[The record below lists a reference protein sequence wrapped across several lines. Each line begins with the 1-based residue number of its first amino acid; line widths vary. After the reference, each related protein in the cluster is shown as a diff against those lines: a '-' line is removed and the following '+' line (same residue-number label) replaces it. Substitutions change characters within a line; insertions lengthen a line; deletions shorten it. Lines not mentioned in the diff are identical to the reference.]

1 MPDEFTGERVVP
13 GEVDPDLFNEHFS
26 RYAFARRY
34 AAQKQVLDLGCGTGY
49 GAAALAE
56 VADQVTGI
64 DFSGEAVGYA
74 REHFARPNL
83 TFEVAHAGEPGHGT
97 FGLITA
103 FEVIEHLEDWR
114 GLLTAA
120 RAQLAEDGVFIVST
134 PNKPIYAEARGTTGS
149 NPFHVHE
156 FEFDE
161 FQTAVKE
168 AFPHVSMFVQSHSA
182 GIMFAH
188 VDTPQSTEI
197 ETASQ
202 EVDPSQA
209 HFFVAV
215 CSRRPLASAPN
226 FFWLPASANLLRA
239 RDRHIALLNGELA
252 LKTQWIAEGRE
263 ELSSRNREYEELLT
277 LHRELK
283 ADLEVRNLWALQQ
296 NELLLQR
303 GQRIEQL
310 QTEVETSQAEWV
322 RAAAAYEQHSIEL
335 QDSNH
340 AITAWAHDTELR
352 LTQELQ
358 QRGADL
364 ARAVGLLDKAEH
376 TVEERTLWAQGL
388 DRELQEWQARYTALR
403 RSPWVRAGSRLHLVA
418 ERP

>member
-34 AAQKQVLDLGCGTGY
+34 AAHKQVLDLGCGTGY

-56 VADQVTGI
+56 VADQVTGV
-64 DFSGEAVGYA
+64 DSSDEAVGYA
-74 REHFARPNL
+74 RAHFARPNL
-83 TFEVAHAGEPGHGT
+83 TFEVAHAGEPRHGT

-114 GLLTAA
+114 SLLTAA
-120 RAQLAEDGVFIVST
+120 RAQLAEGGVFLVST
-134 PNKPIYAEARGTTGS
+134 PNKPIYAETRGATGS

-156 FEFDE
+156 FEFEE
-161 FQTAVKE
+161 FQSAVKE

-182 GIMFAH
+182 GILFAQ
-188 VDTPQSTEI
+188 TGAPWSTEI
-197 ETASQ
+197 GTDLQ
-202 EVDPSQA
+202 EVDSSQA

-215 CSRRPLASAPN
+215 CSRQPVAAAAN
-226 FFWLPASANLLRA
+226 FFWLPASANLLRD

-263 ELSSRNREYEELLT
+263 ELRSRNHEYEELLT

-283 ADLEVRNLWALQQ
+283 ADLEARNVWALQQ

-310 QTEVETSQAEWV
+310 QTEVESSQAQWA
-322 RAAAAYEQHSIEL
+322 RAAAAYEEHSTQL
-335 QDSNH
+335 QESNS
-340 AITAWAHDTELR
+340 AITAWARETER
-352 LTQELQ
+352 TLTQELE

-364 ARAVGLLDKAEH
+364 ARAVQLLDTAER

-403 RSPWVRAGSRLHLVA
+403 HSPWVRAGSRLRLIA

>member
-34 AAQKQVLDLGCGTGY
+34 AVHKQVLDLGCGTGY

-56 VADQVTGI
+56 VATHVTGV
-64 DFSGEAVGYA
+64 DFSAEAVDYA
-74 REHFARPNL
+74 RAHFARPNL

-120 RAQLAEDGVFIVST
+120 RAHLAEGGVFVVST
-134 PNKPIYAEARGTTGS
+134 PNKPIYAEARGAAGI

-161 FQTAVKE
+161 FQSAVKA
-168 AFPHVSMFVQSHSA
+168 AFPHVSMFLQSHSA
-182 GIMFAH
+182 GILFAH
-188 VDTPQSTEI
+188 VDATQSTEI
-197 ETASQ
+197 ESDSQ
-202 EVDPSQA
+202 EVDFNQA

-215 CSRRPLASAPN
+215 CSSQPLATVAN
-226 FFWLPASANLLRA
+226 FFWLPASANLLRD

-252 LKTQWIAEGRE
+252 LKTQWMAQGRE
-263 ELSSRNREYEELLT
+263 EMSSRNREYEELLT
-277 LHRELK
+277 LHRQLK
-283 ADLEVRNLWALQQ
+283 TDLEARNLWALRQ
-296 NELLLQR
+296 NELLQQR
-303 GQRIEQL
+303 GQRIEEL
-310 QTEVETSQAEWV
+310 QNEVEASQAEWV
-322 RAAAAYEQHSIEL
+322 RAAAAYEQHSTQL
-335 QDSNH
+335 QESND
-340 AITAWAHDTELR
+340 AIRAWAHENEHRLTEELR
-352 LTQELQ
+352 

-364 ARAVGLLDKAEH
+364 ARAVSLLDKAEH

-388 DRELQEWQARYTALR
+388 DRELQNWQARYTALR
-403 RSPWVRAGSRLHLVA
+403 RSPWVRAGSRLHLIA